1 MRRETIARVLIG
13 LALCAVPS
21 TSHAQRRRGRR
32 GGGGAETTEPTP
44 PPAGDSGDSGSMS
57 FSTDEAAQSPA
68 PTDNPTPPAEGTTD
82 TTAGQTGDANAG
94 AAGGIGLE
102 GIGGADVRATRHPL
116 TENISAVQQIYAL
129 RNRRLEIQP
138 TVAVSLNDPYVS
150 HTGVG
155 VGLNFWVTNVLAIGA
170 NFLWFQG
177 LNGRSD
183 LDFQVARGTRF
194 LDRSTQ
200 SAGGLVVPINEYQM
214 AAALNFSY
222 VPVYGKFLMFNR
234 FIFHW
239 DIYLMAGV
247 GFMRTRP
254 IPVVDPE
261 VRSFNY
267 DWRIMFNAGVGV
279 RVFINR
285 WLGIIGE
292 IRNYVYLEQL
302 EALDIQPVD
311 VPVGR
316 GQNPVPM
323 SRQDPSTWLGN
334 TSLTDNVMVQ
344 VGLTVYL
351 PFGVTYRLLK

>member
-1 MRRETIARVLIG
+1 
-13 LALCAVPS
+13 
-21 TSHAQRRRGRR
+21 
-32 GGGGAETTEPTP
+32 
-44 PPAGDSGDSGSMS
+44 MS
-57 FSTDEAAQSPA
+57 FSTDEASQSA
-68 PTDNPTPPAEGTTD
+68 APPADNTAAPTD
-82 TTAGQTGDANAG
+82 TTATPAADANAG
-94 AAGGIGLE
+94 GVGLE

-116 TENISAVQQIYAL
+116 TENIAAVQQIYAL

-155 VGLNFWVTNVLAIGA
+155 IGLNFWVTNVLAIGA

-183 LDFQVARGTRF
+183 LDFNVARGTRYN
-194 LDRSTQ
+194 DAMRG
-200 SAGGLVVPINEYQM
+200 AGGLVVPINEYQM

-254 IPVVDPE
+254 IPVIDPE
-261 VRSFNY
+261 VRTFGY

-285 WLGIIGE
+285 WLGIVGE

-302 EALDIQPVD
+302 EALDIQPND

-316 GQNPVPM
+316 GQTPVPM
-323 SRQDPSTWLGN
+323 SRQDPSFWNGP

-344 VGLTVYL
+344 VGLTVFL

>member
-1 MRRETIARVLIG
+1 
-13 LALCAVPS
+13 
-21 TSHAQRRRGRR
+21 
-32 GGGGAETTEPTP
+32 
-44 PPAGDSGDSGSMS
+44 MS
-57 FSTDEAAQSPA
+57 FSTDEASQSA
-68 PTDNPTPPAEGTTD
+68 APPADNTAAPTD
-82 TTAGQTGDANAG
+82 TTAAPAADANAG
-94 AAGGIGLE
+94 GGIGLE

-116 TENISAVQQIYAL
+116 TENIAAVQQIYAL

-138 TVAVSLNDPYVS
+138 TIAVSLNDPYVS
-150 HTGVG
+150 HTGAG
-155 VGLNFWVTNVLAIGA
+155 IGLNFWVTNVLAIGA

-183 LDFQVARGTRF
+183 LDFNVARGTRYNDT
-194 LDRSTQ
+194 LRG
-200 SAGGLVVPINEYQM
+200 AGGLVVPINEYQM

-254 IPVVDPE
+254 IAVIDPE
-261 VRSFNY
+261 VRTFNY

-285 WLGIIGE
+285 WLGIVGE

-302 EALDIQPVD
+302 EALDIQTND

-316 GQNPVPM
+316 GQTPVPM
-323 SRQDPSTWLGN
+323 SRQDPSFWNGPS
-334 TSLTDNVMVQ
+334 SLTDNVMVQ
-344 VGLTVYL
+344 VGLTVFL

>member
-1 MRRETIARVLIG
+1 MRRETIARVLLG
-13 LALCAVPS
+13 LALFAVPS
-21 TSHAQRRRGRR
+21 TSLGQRRRGRR
-32 GGGGAETTEPTP
+32 GTGGQTTTEA
-44 PPAGDSGDSGSMS
+44 PAGGDTAGTAGGDSGSMT
-57 FSTDEAAQSPA
+57 FSTDEAASSPA
-68 PTDNPTPPAEGTTD
+68 PDANAQPAAD
-82 TTAGQTGDANAG
+82 ANAPAADANAG
-94 AAGGIGLE
+94 GGIGLE

-116 TENISAVQQIYAL
+116 NESISAVQQIYAL
-129 RNRRLEIQP
+129 RNHRLEIQP
-138 TVAVSLNDPYVS
+138 TVAISLNDPYVS

-155 VGLNFWVTNVLAIGA
+155 IGLNFWVTNVLAVGA

-183 LDFQVARGTRF
+183 LDFHVARGTRF
-194 LDRSTQ
+194 INS
-200 SAGGLVVPINEYQM
+200 SGPNMGAAGGLVVPINEYQM

-267 DWRIMFNAGVGV
+267 DWRIMFDAGVGV
-279 RVFINR
+279 RVFVNR
-285 WLGIIGE
+285 WLGIVGE
-292 IRNYVYLEQL
+292 LRNYVYLEQL
-302 EALDIQPVD
+302 ERLSIAQQD
-311 VPVGR
+311 VPVMR
-316 GQNPVPM
+316 GQTPVPN
-323 SRQDPSTWLGN
+323 SRQDAATWLGD
-334 TSLTDNVMVQ
+334 SALTDNVMVQ
-344 VGLTVYL
+344 VGITVFL